1 MSGLGFDNIVQPT
14 IAQRIVDQICQA
26 ISDGRY
32 RPGDKLPTEIELAQ
46 IFKVG
51 RNSVREAIKMLE
63 CLGLLEI
70 RRAEGTF
77 VANKPSKAMV
87 NPLVYGA
94 ILGGKDTVGEM
105 IEFQIMMDK
114 ATSQFCAIKATPEEK
129 MEIKEAHDKLQEA
142 LSREPYDM
150 DEINKLDRRFHKL
163 IVEYT
168 HNEFAII
175 VTDAIWTL
183 LDNTINKEIETI
195 MKNDPTYMKRLHQGI
210 FDGIINN
217 DAKAAADAIPFDYFI
232 DRHNLR

>member
-14 IAQRIVDQICQA
+14 IAQKIVDQICQA
-26 ISDGRY
+26 IIDGRY
-32 RPGDKLPTEIELAQ
+32 RPGDRLPTEAELAK
-46 IFKVG
+46 IFNVG

-77 VANKPSKAMV
+77 IVDKLSKGMI
-87 NPLVYGA
+87 NPLIYAA
-94 ILGGKDTVGEM
+94 ILGGRDTVGEM
-105 IEFQIMMDK
+105 IQFQIMMDK
-114 ATSQFCAIKATPEEK
+114 ATSQFCAIKATDDEK
-129 MEIKEAHDKLQEA
+129 MQIKEAHDKLQEA

-150 DEINKLDRRFHKL
+150 NEINKADRYFHKL

-175 VTDAIWTL
+175 VTSAIWDL
-183 LDNTINKEIETI
+183 FDKTIDKEIEMI

-210 FDGIINN
+210 FNGIINSN
-217 DAKAAADAIPFDYFI
+217 ANEASDAIPFDYFI